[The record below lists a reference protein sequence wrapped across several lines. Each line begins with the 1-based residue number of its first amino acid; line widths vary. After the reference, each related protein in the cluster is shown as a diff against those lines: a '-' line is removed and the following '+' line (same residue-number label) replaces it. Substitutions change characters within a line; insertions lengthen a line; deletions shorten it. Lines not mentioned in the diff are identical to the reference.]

1 VPQVEVNLDRDKV
14 QVLGIPLSDIFST
27 MQAQLGSLYVNDFN
41 KFGRIYRVLLQ
52 AETAFRDNPD
62 DIGRLSVRSADGNMV
77 QLSTLSSVS
86 STLGP
91 ERLTRFHMFRSAT
104 LNGSAAAGVSS
115 GEALT
120 EMEALATRVMP
131 QGMAFEWSVLSL
143 QEKQTGSQGHLILG
157 RALWCVYLFLVAHY
171 ESWTIPWAVILVVP
185 VALLGALVAT
195 LIAQLSVDLYVQ
207 VALIILVGLST
218 KQAILIVEFAKNL
231 REVDHL
237 PILEAATSAA
247 RLRFRSVMM
256 TAWSFILGVL
266 PLVVATGAGANARRS
281 LGTSI
286 LGGMIA
292 AAVLGTL
299 LTPAFLVLMQHLRE
313 RPTDSRQPED
323 SQAQTAK
330 GEATA

>member
-1 VPQVEVNLDRDKV
+1 
-14 QVLGIPLSDIFST
+14 
-27 MQAQLGSLYVNDFN
+27 
-41 KFGRIYRVLLQ
+41 LLQ

-62 DIGRLSVRSADGNMV
+62 DIRRLYVRSADGNMV
-77 QLSTLSSVS
+77 QLRTLSSVS

-91 ERLTRFHMFRSAT
+91 ERLTRFNMFRSAT
-104 LNGSAAAGVSS
+104 LNGSAAAGASS

-120 EMEALATRVMP
+120 EMEALATRVLP
-131 QGMAFEWSVLSL
+131 QGMAFEWSGLSL
-143 QEKQTGSQGHLILG
+143 QEKQTGSQGPIILG
-157 RALWCVYLFLVAHY
+157 LALLFVYLFLVAQY

-247 RLRFRSVMM
+247 RLRFRAVMM

-299 LTPAFLVLMQHLRE
+299 LTPAFFVLMQHLRE